1 MRLTFIFLSIAYI
14 LSQFFRSFLTVISEN
29 LSTDLYATPDDL
41 AFSLG
46 LWFLFFAIMQIPVG
60 WFLDKYGPR
69 YLILFLLGIIGSIGI
84 MTVSLAEKV
93 YHLHLGM
100 TFIGIGFSPVLM
112 TSYFIFAKKFEV
124 SKFSTMASIISGVG
138 SFGLLVGSF
147 PLTYSTE
154 LIGWRYT
161 LIILS
166 FINFFI
172 SIIIFLCLDKSLPND
187 NKVNRFSDLFK
198 IFKVKKIWFIFPL
211 VLMCYAPVSGLRG
224 VWLGPYFINKFNVS
238 ALEIGKISFLMSSFM
253 IMGIFLYGP
262 LERVFK
268 SRKWIVLFG
277 NSICLVSLFFLVLN
291 TNNYFFSLALF
302 LIVGFF
308 GMSFPVIVAHG
319 KSFIPSELT
328 GRGLTILN
336 LFAILGAGLTQ
347 LLSSYAYDYFSN
359 TLSNNDL
366 IFNYVFLIYFIL
378 LLICLLIYFFSSDNL
393 D

>member
-1 MRLTFIFLSIAYI
+1 MKLTFIFLSIAYI

-29 LSTDLYATPDDL
+29 LSTDLNATPDDL

-46 LWFLFFAIMQIPVG
+46 LWFLFFALMQIPVG

-69 YLILFLLGIIGSIGI
+69 FLILILLGIIGSIGI
-84 MTVSLAEKV
+84 MTVSLATKV
-93 YHLHLGM
+93 YQLHIGM

-112 TSYFIFAKKFEV
+112 SSYFIFAKRFDV

-138 SFGLLVGSF
+138 SFGLLIGSF

-161 LIILS
+161 LVILS
-166 FINFFI
+166 LINFFI
-172 SIIIFLCLDKSLPND
+172 SIFIFLCLDKTHVT
-187 NKVNRFSDLFK
+187 NKASKFSDLLQ
-198 IFKVKKIWFIFPL
+198 IFKVRKIWFVFPL

-224 VWLGPYFINKFNVS
+224 VWLGPYFINNFDIS
-238 ALEIGKISFLMSSFM
+238 SSEIGKISFLMSFFM
-253 IMGIFLYGP
+253 ILGIFSYGP

-268 SRKWIVLFG
+268 SRKWIVFFG

-302 LIVGFF
+302 ILIGFF

-319 KSFIPSELT
+319 KSFIPNDLT

-347 LLSSYAYDYFSN
+347 LISSYVYDYFSDK
-359 TLSNNDL
+359 LSYNDL

-378 LLICLLIYFFSSDNL
+378 LLICLLIYFFSNDNL
-393 D
+393 N

>member
-1 MRLTFIFLSIAYI
+1 MRLAFIFLSIAYV
-14 LSQFFRSFLTVISEN
+14 LSQFFRSFLTVISEY
-29 LSTDLYATPDDL
+29 LSKDLNVTPDDL

-69 YLILFLLGIIGSIGI
+69 YLILTLLGIIGSIGI
-84 MTVSLAEKV
+84 MIVSLAKEV
-93 YHLHLGM
+93 NHLHIGM
-100 TFIGIGFSPVLM
+100 ILIGIGFSPVLM
-112 TSYFIFAKKFEV
+112 SSYFIFAKKF
-124 SKFSTMASIISGVG
+124 SASRFSTMASLISGIG

-147 PLTYSTE
+147 PLIYSTE
-154 LIGWRYT
+154 LIGWRNT

-166 FINFFI
+166 LLNFFI
-172 SIIIFLCLDKSLPND
+172 SIIIFLCLDKKLPD
-187 NKVNRFSDLFK
+187 TEKINKFSDLFT

-224 VWLGPYFINKFNVS
+224 VWLGPYFINNFNVS
-238 ALEIGKISFLMSSFM
+238 SSEIGKISFLMSCFM
-253 IMGIFLYGP
+253 IMGILLYGP

-268 SRKWIVLFG
+268 SRKWIVFLG
-277 NSICLVSLFFLVLN
+277 NSICLISLFFLVSN
-291 TNNYFFSLALF
+291 TNNYFLSITFF
-302 LIVGFF
+302 IIIGFF

-319 KSFIPSELT
+319 KSFVPDELT

-347 LLSSYAYDYFSN
+347 LLTSYVYDYFSKK
-359 TLSNNDL
+359 LSYNDL

-378 LLICLLIYFFSSDNL
+378 LLFCLIIYFFSSDNL